1 MTSIIAPRSQ
11 TQTPSFS
18 LGPDKCA
25 EPLTDRVREIQERIG
40 QRAYELFEERG
51 HEHGND
57 LDDWLQAES
66 EILLPI
72 AVKTYEFE
80 DTFIT
85 HAQVPVLTADEI
97 QVSVEQRR
105 IVIADKDRPASLDA
119 EDANRTKRLLC
130 TVVLP
135 DRVDWTSAAMSF
147 KDGVLEVEV
156 PKLSMASNAFGLE
169 S

>member
-1 MTSIIAPRSQ
+1 MTSILAPQSQ
-11 TQTPSFS
+11 TQTQSFY
-18 LGPDKCA
+18 LGPDECT
-25 EPLTDRVREIQERIG
+25 EPLTDRVREIQERIA

-51 HEHGND
+51 REHGND
-57 LDDWLQAES
+57 LDDWLRAES

-105 IVIADKDRPASLDA
+105 IVIADKDRPDSLDA

-169 S
+169 F